1 MLSGST
7 ENTVRRYARN
17 VRTKRTMDGM
27 HGGFI
32 GLCMHGGM
40 HGTSSDVLGR
50 VYYVPMKVVRINVH
64 CIITHIEGF

>member
-1 MLSGST
+1 MHGT
-7 ENTVRRYARN
+7 YARN
-17 VRTKRTMDGM
+17 IRMDGM

-50 VYYVPMKVVRINVH
+50 VHYVPMEVVSIYV
-64 CIITHIEGF
+64 CQ